1 MKLKLFALAGAL
13 VVALFTGCQS
23 FTNTPGGTLTSVT
36 ITNQPMSA
44 IMQATAAVFATHGF
58 EGGQTGPGQFTFH
71 RPGTRSNNLAYGNA
85 MFDEVVTIR
94 VVVLVKKLDAHS
106 TFVGCNAW
114 LIEAADDPV
123 FEDSHQVRKL
133 RKWPYEQLLQD
144 IQTQLG
150 Q

>member
-1 MKLKLFALAGAL
+1 MKTKLLALAGILA
-13 VVALFTGCQS
+13 VTLFSGCQS
-23 FTNTPGGTLTSVT
+23 FTSTPSGTLTSVT
-36 ITNQPMSA
+36 ITNQTVSA
-44 IMQATAAVFATHGF
+44 VMQATSAVFANHGF

-85 MFDEVVTIR
+85 MFDEVVTLR
-94 VVVLVKKLDAHS
+94 VVVLVQRLDPQKI
-106 TFVGCNAW
+106 FVGSNAW

-133 RKWPYEQLLQD
+133 RKWPYEQLLDD
-144 IQTQLG
+144 IKTQFG